1 MKKVNVQLSAEAHTK
16 AKIIAVLNGKTMSE
30 YFSEAIE
37 KQLKKDEN
45 QLKKLRGGL

>member
-1 MKKVNVQLSAEAHTK
+1 MKTVNVQLSAESHTK

-37 KQLKKDEN
+37 QQLKKDES
-45 QLKKLRGGL
+45 QLHQLRGGL